1 MYILILIVW
10 TILVFGSYLYSLIN
24 NVEIIFY
31 LLISLVIIGSFFLIT
46 EGNDFEVPVIGFVT
60 KVQLPDASF
69 ERGKQRVKEKRKIT
83 INSSAISTLLA
94 YMCCP
99 LIICLIINLI
109 IS

>member
-1 MYILILIVW
+1 MYVLILIIW
-10 TILVFGSYLYSLIN
+10 TIFVFGSYIYSLASNI
-24 NVEIIFY
+24 EITFH

-83 INSSAISTLLA
+83 LNSSAISTMLA

-109 IS
+109 LS